1 MCVCVCVC
9 VCVYVCVCVCAVYC
23 VCVCVYV
30 CVICHTQCLLNYT
43 HAKRL
48 SQGYIY
54 IREGVVY
61 QRTKETVSETSVGQP
76 FGTHCTATSINM
88 SSLPTISVETFSS
101 PVFAPKERLRR
112 LDNKHTHGHSSGAGH
127 DDMNPPAQT
136 CRVNTG
142 RCTSTQD
149 FPLLCIPTDY

>member
-1 MCVCVCVC
+1 MTCLCVTCVCVCCVVCVCVCVRACACVCVCVC

-101 PVFAPKERLRR
+101 PVFAPKERLHR
-112 LDNKHTHGHSSGAGH
+112 LDNKHTRSQQRSW
-127 DDMNPPAQT
+127 
-136 CRVNTG
+136 
-142 RCTSTQD
+142 S
-149 FPLLCIPTDY
+149 